1 MNYSKSFSW
10 TFSWVMLFL
19 YLYDVFALSLLLENQ
34 INFKNVFTLYFFLF
48 SCCYEKY
55 DYSL

>member
-48 SCCYEKY
+48 SRCYEKY

>member
-1 MNYSKSFSW
+1 
-10 TFSWVMLFL
+10 MLFL

-34 INFKNVFTLYFFLF
+34 INFKNVCTLYFFLF
-48 SCCYEKY
+48 SRCYEKY

>member
-1 MNYSKSFSW
+1 
-10 TFSWVMLFL
+10 MLFL

-48 SCCYEKY
+48 SRCYEKY